1 VTRKWEEMEA
11 LVMSKL
17 EENTKTLNELKTSF
31 YEYQRTTDKAVV
43 VLQTKLG
50 MLSAGVSA
58 VVSIVTKY
66 LLGG

>member
-1 VTRKWEEMEA
+1 MTRKWEEMEA